1 MEKPDTLFAIEIVGI
16 GNSVSDTILISNGRL
31 LSAVDNYHDAPLDIV
46 VSDGVIKEIGTD
58 LKSSSLPEIDAAGGI
73 VSPALIDLHTHIYWG
88 ATSLGVNAEHVASR
102 SGTGTFVDAGSAGAG
117 NFLGFREFIAK
128 NSDLRCFAFLNVS
141 FAGIFGFGKSL
152 MVGEGEIG
160 RLLHEESCQ
169 QVAEQNRDLIIGIKV
184 RAGKKAAGENGA
196 LAIEIGR
203 RIAEKLDLPLMCHV
217 DAHPPSIQQG
227 LDYLQEG
234 DLLTHC
240 SKPGPN
246 TVVDSH
252 KNAIPELLKAIDRGV
267 LLDIGHGMGGFDFEV
282 CKIMLDLGIKPD
294 TISSDIHAQS
304 VDGPAFDQLT
314 TLNKLIAL
322 GMPVVDGFT
331 ACTAKPA
338 EIIGHSELGSLAI
351 GTPADLAI
359 FKWQSSPK
367 TFVDA
372 KGQTL
377 DTKRHLICDRLMVAG
392 NTIGKDGKAE
402 HG

>member
-1 MEKPDTLFAIEIVGI
+1 MKA
-16 GNSVSDTILISNGRL
+16 SN
-31 LSAVDNYHDAPLDIV
+31 
-46 VSDGVIKEIGTD
+46 
-58 LKSSSLPEIDAAGGI
+58 LPEYDAEGDI

-102 SGTGTFVDAGSAGAG
+102 SGTGSFVDAGSAGAG

-152 MVGEGEIG
+152 MVGEGEID

-169 QVAEQNRDLIIGIKV
+169 QIADENRDLIIGIKV
-184 RAGKKAAGENGA
+184 RAGKIAAGENGA

-227 LDYLQEG
+227 LDHLQKG

-282 CKIMLDLGIKPD
+282 CRAMLELGIKPD

-314 TLNKLIAL
+314 ALNKLIAL
-322 GMPVVDGFT
+322 GMPVAEAFT
-331 ACTAKPA
+331 ACTSNPAK
-338 EIIGHSELGSLAI
+338 IIGHDELGSLAI
-351 GTPADLAI
+351 GTPADLAV
-359 FKWQSSPK
+359 FKWQASPK

-377 DTKRHLICDRLMVAG
+377 DTKRHLVCDRLMVAG
-392 NTIGKDGKAE
+392 RTIGKDGKAVKSE
-402 HG
+402 S

>member
-1 MEKPDTLFAIEIVGI
+1 MSESIII
-16 GNSVSDTILISNGRL
+16 QNGRL
-31 LSAVDNYHDAPLDIV
+31 LSAIDDFDGAPLDIRIV
-46 VSDGVIKEIGTD
+46 DGFIAEIGKHLDT
-58 LKSSSLPEIDAAGGI
+58 SQSRVIDAAQGI

-88 ATSLGVNAEHVASR
+88 ATSLGVNAEHVARR

-141 FAGIFGFGKSL
+141 FAGIFGFSKTI
-152 MVGEGEIG
+152 MVGEGEIE

-169 QVAEQNRDLIIGIKV
+169 QVADLNRDIVIGIKV
-184 RAGKKAAGENGA
+184 RAGRNAAGDNGA

-203 RIAEKLDLPLMCHV
+203 RIAEKLSLPLMCHV
-217 DAHPPSIQQG
+217 DAVPPSIQEG
-227 LDYLQEG
+227 LRHLQQG

-246 TVVDSH
+246 TVVNSH
-252 KNAIPELLKAIDRGV
+252 EEAIPELLDAIDRGV
-267 LLDIGHGMGGFDFEV
+267 LLDIGHGMGGFDFNV
-282 CKIMLDLGIKPD
+282 CKTMLDLGIKPD
-294 TISSDIHAQS
+294 AISSDIHALS

-322 GMPVVDGFT
+322 GMPVAEAFS
-331 ACTAKPA
+331 ACTSGPA
-338 EIIGHSELGSLAI
+338 DIIGHGELGTLRI
-351 GTPADLAI
+351 GSPADLAI
-359 FKWQSSPK
+359 FNWQESAK

-377 DTKRHLICDRLMVAG
+377 DTDRHLICDGLMVAG
-392 NTIGKDGKAE
+392 HTIGKDGRAVKPDS
-402 HG
+402 